1 MPNTFLTNDVITLEA
16 LRLFR
21 NNLAAA
27 RHTERKFEA
36 LFGQKGTQ
44 SATGGTIRVR
54 KPNQY
59 TVRTGATYSAQN
71 VTDEYTTMTIDQQ
84 IGVDTAVTSAEL
96 ALSLSSFSDQILKP
110 QINLLANYVDNY
122 ILSNAYKSAFN
133 TVGTPGTTPTALST
147 YLDAGAKLDQFS
159 CPRDGQ
165 RALILGPQSQAN
177 IVDALKGLFNR
188 SGKISSQY
196 DDAEMGE
203 NVAGFNW
210 AMDQQVATHQ
220 VGPLGGTPLVNGA
233 SQTGATL
240 VTDGWTAAAASRLKQ
255 GDVFTVAGV
264 YAVNPVSKAS
274 TGVLQQFVVT
284 ADKSSDASGNITIPI
299 SPSIV
304 TSGAQQ
310 TVSGSPADNA
320 ALTVLGAANTLT
332 AQNMAWHK
340 SAIALAFAE
349 LQKPAGVDMASVK
362 TDPDSGISM
371 RFVRYYDG
379 DNDKFKCRFDLLFG
393 LAVLR
398 PDWIVRIA
406 GGAA

>member
-1 MPNTFLTNDVITLEA
+1 MTNV
-16 LRLFR
+16 
-21 NNLAAA
+21 
-27 RHTERKFEA
+27 
-36 LFGQKGTQ
+36 
-44 SATGGTIRVR
+44 V
-54 KPNQY
+54 
-59 TVRTGATYSAQN
+59 
-71 VTDEYTTMTIDQQ
+71 
-84 IGVDTAVTSAEL
+84 
-96 ALSLSSFSDQILKP
+96 
-110 QINLLANYVDNY
+110 
-122 ILSNAYKSAFN
+122 
-133 TVGTPGTTPTALST
+133 
-147 YLDAGAKLDQFS
+147 
-159 CPRDGQ
+159 
-165 RALILGPQSQAN
+165 
-177 IVDALKGLFNR
+177 
-188 SGKISSQY
+188 
-196 DDAEMGE
+196 
-203 NVAGFNW
+203 
-210 AMDQQVATHQ
+210 Q
-220 VGPLGGTPLVNGA
+220 VGFALTSGNPGA
-233 SQTGATL
+233 AI
-240 VTDGWTAAAASRLKQ
+240 
-255 GDVFTVAGV
+255 AG
-264 YAVNPVSKAS
+264 
-274 TGVLQQFVVT
+274 QFRDF
-284 ADKSSDASGNITIPI
+284 ANASGNITIPI

>member
-1 MPNTFLTNDVITLEA
+1 
-16 LRLFR
+16 
-21 NNLAAA
+21 
-27 RHTERKFEA
+27 
-36 LFGQKGTQ
+36 
-44 SATGGTIRVR
+44 
-54 KPNQY
+54 
-59 TVRTGATYSAQN
+59 
-71 VTDEYTTMTIDQQ
+71 
-84 IGVDTAVTSAEL
+84 
-96 ALSLSSFSDQILKP
+96 
-110 QINLLANYVDNY
+110 
-122 ILSNAYKSAFN
+122 
-133 TVGTPGTTPTALST
+133 
-147 YLDAGAKLDQFS
+147 
-159 CPRDGQ
+159 
-165 RALILGPQSQAN
+165 
-177 IVDALKGLFNR
+177 VDALKGLFNR

>member
-1 MPNTFLTNDVITLEA
+1 MANTTLTASIIAKEALVILENELGVLQDLHRAPEEEFNNTVNGYKIGATVTIRRPADFTVRSGATLSVQDVIEGNTTL
-16 LRLFR
+16 
-21 NNLAAA
+21 
-27 RHTERKFEA
+27 
-36 LFGQKGTQ
+36 
-44 SATGGTIRVR
+44 
-54 KPNQY
+54 
-59 TVRTGATYSAQN
+59 
-71 VTDEYTTMTIDQQ
+71 TIDQQ